1 MKKHTHIIYR
11 KKWEGNKKK
20 SKMMVKMEQ
29 PLVACM
35 CGSFCS
41 DLGQLE
47 KETEIIISVEQSS
60 WMDFTAF
67 NCSQQQVLLLFFT
80 L

>member
-20 SKMMVKMEQ
+20 SKMTVKMEQ

-47 KETEIIISVEQSS
+47 KERDYYKCGAIFVDGFYRFQ
-60 WMDFTAF
+60 
-67 NCSQQQVLLLFFT
+67 L
-80 L
+80 